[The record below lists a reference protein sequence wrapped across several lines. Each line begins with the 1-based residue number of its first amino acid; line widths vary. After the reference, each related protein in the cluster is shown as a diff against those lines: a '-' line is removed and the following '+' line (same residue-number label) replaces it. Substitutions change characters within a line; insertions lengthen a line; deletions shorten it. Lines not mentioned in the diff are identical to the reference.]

1 MPCRLGSVWGVRSG
15 GWVGAEVSLVFPVTD
30 SMAHGPTTVLSTP
43 ILMTD
48 ADGSQALTTIRVS
61 VPTAA
66 NAVRRSLR

>member
-1 MPCRLGSVWGVRSG
+1 
-15 GWVGAEVSLVFPVTD
+15 VFPVTA

-61 VPTAA
+61 APTAA